1 MKKKSALL
9 VGLSVLSLTAA
20 LTVASASPANN
31 AMVPSENT
39 TSSQGNEITPRG
51 VMAVDNEI
59 VNAPIAGSSY
69 TKNFNIQAN
78 FGWVKVWV
86 QNKSTETLTVRVTQ
100 STLSGTQKMVYTVA
114 PGSSWTEY
122 GTKPW
127 ATGTHWISISTKN
140 GGNMSGLL
148 SVKLANTKEE
158 L

>member
-1 MKKKSALL
+1 MKKSTLF
-9 VGLSVLSLTAA
+9 VGLSALSLVAA
-20 LTVASASPANN
+20 VTVASAAPSNN
-31 AMVPSENT
+31 VAD
-39 TSSQGNEITPRG
+39 SSTASTQGEGIITP
-51 VMAVDNEI
+51 MAVDNEI
-59 VNAPIAGSSY
+59 VNSQISGSSY

-86 QNKSTETLTVRVTQ
+86 QNTSKETLTVRVTQ
-100 STLSGTQKMVYTVA
+100 STLSGTQKMSFSVA
-114 PGSSWTEY
+114 PGASWTEY

-127 ATGTHWISISTKN
+127 ATGTHWVSISTKN